1 MEPQTPSP
9 IARGSVWPPGN
20 GSSSDIDPKLSWKSA
35 IRKLFA
41 VLLSDTQKTHSSS
54 SCCGDRGAVVA
65 VKHTSAM
72 RPRIFAL
79 PPPSPSPRRQPQPHE
94 LSGSASSPFMGP
106 PRPPIGPHHFSSHVA
121 PTSSVPHSLTPF
133 PHSRSLRP
141 SSSPLCGLGSR
152 IPQSRGTQMYLSGTY
167 FPGFGRE
174 KGHPHTVLPLA
185 PFNGPSS
192 PSHWRAPSISYV
204 ASTSVTTHWLVP
216 FHSVQVPSLFLL
228 ASLQAWFPN
237 NLVPRDSNVPL
248 LYM

>member
-152 IPQSRGTQMYLSGTY
+152 IPPLTRDSDVPLRYI
-167 FPGFGRE
+167 FPRFRKRE
-174 KGHPHTVLPLA
+174 TPSHRASARSLQWALLALPLA
-185 PFNGPSS
+185 CTLNIIRGVHLRDNSLACTLS
-192 PSHWRAPSISYV
+192 
-204 ASTSVTTHWLVP
+204 L
-216 FHSVQVPSLFLL
+216 SVQVPSLFLL
-228 ASLQAWFPN
+228 ASFAG
-237 NLVPRDSNVPL
+237 LVPE
-248 LYM
+248 